1 MGSRR
6 EYNREVFELWMLTEG
21 TEVQLRPLVDNPGSQ
36 SSNTNAET
44 MIPQAVM
51 WLDAIRDEEARET
64 HTLLTGL
71 MAELLEDSPA
81 KFSPLWQLY
90 LSPDSDPALL
100 ERWRRTINVPGVRAD
115 PERALEEKILVE
127 LTERA
132 FTWIL
137 DRVGNRILVW
147 PEPEGTYD
155 WLDKQRAKRRKA
167 RAVYFNRIDR
177 GDKPG
182 VARRTAANVSGAS
195 LAAVYNWT
203 SSAEDGAS
211 PSSADG

>member
-6 EYNREVFELWMLTEG
+6 EYNREVFEIWMLTDG

-36 SSNTNAET
+36 SSNTLAET
-44 MIPQAVM
+44 MIPQAAT

-71 MAELLEDSPA
+71 MAELLETSSA
-81 KFSPLWQLY
+81 KFATLWQLY

-100 ERWRRTINVPGVRAD
+100 ERWRRAANAPEARDD
-115 PERALEEKILVE
+115 PEKAVEEKVLVE

-132 FTWIL
+132 FAWVL

-155 WLDKQRAKRRKA
+155 WLDEQRAKRRKA

-182 VARRTAANVSGAS
+182 VARRTASQVSGAS

-203 SSAEDGAS
+203 AEDEAS
-211 PSSADG
+211 PGSDDG